1 MIEAKRMIIKHLR
14 EVTFCM
20 VEESNEE
27 TDCTKKNRFGN
38 RTMDELN
45 NIKFDKV
52 RLSQISDDI
61 PKVREQFYGKNLWLL
76 LDE

>member
-1 MIEAKRMIIKHLR
+1 METIKRAIIKHLR

-27 TDCTKKNRFGN
+27 TDCTKNRFGN
-38 RTMDELN
+38 RVMDELN

-52 RLSQISDDI
+52 KLSQISDNI
-61 PKVREQFYGKNLWLL
+61 PKVRERFYGKNLWLL

>member
-1 MIEAKRMIIKHLR
+1 MNEENRTIIQHLR

-27 TDCTKKNRFGN
+27 TDCTKNRFGN
-38 RTMDELN
+38 RVIDELN

-52 RLSQISDDI
+52 KLSQISDDI

>member
-1 MIEAKRMIIKHLR
+1 MNEAKRTIIKHLR

-20 VEESNEE
+20 VEESKEE
-27 TDCTKKNRFGN
+27 TDCTKNRFGN
-38 RTMDELN
+38 RLMDELN

-52 RLSQISDDI
+52 KLSQISDDI

>member
-1 MIEAKRMIIKHLR
+1 METAKRSIVKYLR

-20 VEESNEE
+20 VEESNVDI
-27 TDCTKKNRFGN
+27 DCTKNRFGN
-38 RTMDELN
+38 RVMDELN

-52 RLSQISDDI
+52 KLSQISDDI

>member
-1 MIEAKRMIIKHLR
+1 MNEVKRTIVKHLR

-27 TDCTKKNRFGN
+27 TECTKNRFGD
-38 RTMDELN
+38 RIMDKLN
-45 NIKFDKV
+45 NIKFDKIK
-52 RLSQISDDI
+52 LSQISDDI